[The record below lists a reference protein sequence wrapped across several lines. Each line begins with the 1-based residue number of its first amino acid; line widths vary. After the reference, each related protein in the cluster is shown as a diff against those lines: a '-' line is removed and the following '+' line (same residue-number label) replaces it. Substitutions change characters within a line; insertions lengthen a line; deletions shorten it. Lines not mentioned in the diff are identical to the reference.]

1 MNDDFELVSPSLA
14 SLLQSQ
20 TRLGE
25 AKNARSVVK
34 AFADLRAQ
42 APDVDL
48 VLACW
53 RQSLML
59 DIYSQRQVLD
69 YIENALE

>member
-25 AKNARSVVK
+25 AKNARAVVK
-34 AFADLRAQ
+34 AFDALRGQ
-42 APDVDL
+42 APDPDL

-53 RQSLML
+53 RQSLLL
-59 DIYSQRQVLD
+59 DIYSQRQVVD
-69 YIENALE
+69 YIENVLE